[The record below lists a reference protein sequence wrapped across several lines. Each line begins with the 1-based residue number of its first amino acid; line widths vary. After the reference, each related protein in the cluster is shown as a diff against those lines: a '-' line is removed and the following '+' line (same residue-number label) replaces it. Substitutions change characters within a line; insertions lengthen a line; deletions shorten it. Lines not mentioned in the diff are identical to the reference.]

1 MNCVY
6 CCSRFSLCVAKICFA
21 MESALMAAAVSVAV
35 DAQRA
40 ADLAAQERERYAM
53 RAADLECLMA
63 QRMFMEDLL
72 LPQRFQPT
80 TYEVGYTLRHN
91 ALVESHDAMRTVHSM
106 LLRGRVSRALQV
118 AEEELEGLVDAE
130 DAEEESL
137 DNDPPVEEESS
148 DTNAPVE
155 DILVEDVQ
163 TALLAQVAQPAPAD
177 APVQAFSGRCFRL
190 DDA

>member
-1 MNCVY
+1 
-6 CCSRFSLCVAKICFA
+6 
-21 MESALMAAAVSVAV
+21 MENVLLAAAVSVAV

-118 AEEELEGLVDAE
+118 AEEELGGRPDAE
-130 DAEEESL
+130 SAESESL
-137 DNDPPVEEESS
+137 DDDEVME
-148 DTNAPVE
+148 DPVE
-155 DILVEDVQ
+155 DLVVEDVQ
-163 TALLAQVAQPAPAD
+163 TALLEAAQQAPAP

>member
-6 CCSRFSLCVAKICFA
+6 CRSRFSLCVGKICFA
-21 MESALMAAAVSVAV
+21 MENVLLAAAVSVAV

-40 ADLAAQERERYAM
+40 ADLAAQEREQYAM
-53 RAADLECLMA
+53 RAADLECLIA

-118 AEEELEGLVDAE
+118 AEEELGGPPDAE
-130 DAEEESL
+130 GAESESL
-137 DNDPPVEEESS
+137 DNDEPVDNPPVDLE
-148 DTNAPVE
+148 N
-155 DILVEDVQ
+155 VQ
-163 TALLAQVAQPAPAD
+163 TALLEAAQAPAA

-190 DDA
+190 DGA